1 MKDKLTLKRLAE
13 EYYYAGRE
21 LTEEQYDL
29 LKDSKYST
37 ILKEKKTV
45 FDNLFENALP
55 SAEKMIEEAPEL
67 FDKDHIHHHSP
78 FYTHVDRNFID
89 SLVGGIKGKYN
100 LGIENTKSS
109 KYEDVDLNDL
119 KSFIKD
125 FIETHK
131 AKSELD
137 NDEELQHLPI
147 KEKLKRVKSK
157 HLFSHTEGEV
167 NDVVNHVTHDI
178 YDIMDRLL
186 GMSSNGY

>member
-29 LKDSKYST
+29 LKNSKYAS

-55 SAEKMIEEAPEL
+55 SADKFVEEAPAI
-67 FDKDHIHHHSP
+67 FDKDHIHHSP
-78 FYTHVDRNFID
+78 FYNHVDRIFID
-89 SLVGGIKGKYN
+89 SLVDGIKDKYN

-137 NDEELQHLPI
+137 NDDEIQYLPI
-147 KEKLKRVKSK
+147 KEKLKRIKSK
-157 HLFSHTEGEV
+157 HLFHHTEGEV
-167 NDVVNHVTHDI
+167 NEVVNHVTHDI